1 MSADHPSIVA
11 QTGWETGTLC
21 RMTNESPG
29 APAFRMRMTGRASD
43 ESHRVSS
50 PLELLFDL
58 TFVVAIAQVSAQLAH
73 RTLDGDALGALG
85 PYLMVFFAIWWAW
98 MNFTWFAS
106 AYDTDDVPYRL
117 ATMVQM
123 GGVLVLAAG
132 VPSAFEEQNFTAVV
146 IGYLIMRVALVAQ
159 WIRAAV
165 EHPDGRTTAIRYA
178 IGISAVQVGWVVRLA
193 FPAEWGWWTFIVL
206 ALLELCVPLWAER
219 TGMTT
224 WHPHH
229 IAERYGLFTI
239 IVLGES
245 VSAATIGVQGSL
257 ANNGFSGELV
267 AIAAAGLVLLFALWW
282 LYFLEPAGQGLSSHR
297 NRSFYW
303 GYGHYLV
310 FASLA
315 AIGAGLEVAVQSGA
329 VHAEVPDAAIAY
341 SVAVPVAVF
350 LVLLWALHAPLVPEV
365 VIQPLK
371 TLIAVVLVLLLPL
384 ASPLIG
390 LGGAIIGIAVVAAA
404 LVAATL
410 VDRAVRASGTS
421 VAPA

>member
-1 MSADHPSIVA
+1 
-11 QTGWETGTLC
+11 
-21 RMTNESPG
+21 
-29 APAFRMRMTGRASD
+29 
-43 ESHRVSS
+43 
-50 PLELLFDL
+50 
-58 TFVVAIAQVSAQLAH
+58 
-73 RTLDGDALGALG
+73 
-85 PYLMVFFAIWWAW
+85 
-98 MNFTWFAS
+98 
-106 AYDTDDVPYRL
+106 
-117 ATMVQM
+117 
-123 GGVLVLAAG
+123 
-132 VPSAFEEQNFTAVV
+132 
-146 IGYLIMRVALVAQ
+146 
-159 WIRAAV
+159 
-165 EHPDGRTTAIRYA
+165 
-178 IGISAVQVGWVVRLA
+178 
-193 FPAEWGWWTFIVL
+193 
-206 ALLELCVPLWAER
+206 
-219 TGMTT
+219 
-224 WHPHH
+224 
-229 IAERYGLFTI
+229 
-239 IVLGES
+239 
-245 VSAATIGVQGSL
+245 
-257 ANNGFSGELV
+257 V

-410 VDRAVRASGTS
+410 VDRAVRASRTA
-421 VAPA
+421 VASA

>member
-1 MSADHPSIVA
+1 
-11 QTGWETGTLC
+11 
-21 RMTNESPG
+21 MTS
-29 APAFRMRMTGRASD
+29 AFRTRMTGRATD

-73 RTLDGDALGALG
+73 RTEEGDALGALG

-117 ATMVQM
+117 TTMVQM

-146 IGYLIMRVALVAQ
+146 VGYLIMRVGLVAQ

-165 EHPDGRTTAIRYA
+165 EHPEGRTTAIRYA
-178 IGISAVQVGWVVRLA
+178 IGISVVQVGWVSRLA
-193 FPAEWGWWTFIVL
+193 LPEEWGWWTFIVL

-245 VSAATIGVQGSL
+245 VSAATIGVQRSL
-257 ANNGFSGELV
+257 ASDGFSGELV

-282 LYFLEPAGQGLSSHR
+282 LYFLEPAAEGLTNRR

-303 GYGHYLV
+303 GYGHYFV

-315 AIGAGLEVAVQSGA
+315 AIGAGLEVAMQRGTA
-329 VHAEVPDAAIAY
+329 HLEVPDVAIGY
-341 SVAVPVAVF
+341 SVAVPVALF
-350 LVLLWALHAPLVPEV
+350 LVLLWGLHAPLVPEV

-410 VDRAVRASGTS
+410 IDRARRASRTS
-421 VAPA
+421 IAPA